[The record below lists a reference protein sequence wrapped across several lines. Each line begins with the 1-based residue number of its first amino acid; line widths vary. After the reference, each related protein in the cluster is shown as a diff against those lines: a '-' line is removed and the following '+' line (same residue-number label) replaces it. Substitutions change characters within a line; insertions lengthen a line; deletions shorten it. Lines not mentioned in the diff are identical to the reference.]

1 MSGHPA
7 HAYYGA
13 DHRSQRQPA
22 GRNPYRASTGN
33 AAALY
38 GAYGAGA
45 GASAA
50 PVPSHYRGDS
60 DDWSSTYYG
69 DDSFTDDSVSEDFQR
84 ISLADSRRHHPH
96 HPQQQQP
103 PPQQQQHPQQA
114 RYSYAANVAA
124 GRNGGAPPSHRG
136 HAHSQRAPSPTDSS
150 YSQTTASAS
159 TYATH
164 RQHAQTAAAF
174 HANHRVPSKSL
185 DRLSHYLGRG
195 YRLAGPYGGEDD
207 ENTDPRFGEDDRSR
221 GVMVPA
227 RSVPRTKSLRRVSP
241 PDTSERGREDF
252 ARRPQHQQ
260 HQQQQQ
266 QQHERRGPQ
275 YYSHS
280 EKAAA
285 YKRSRSQDRTAQD
298 HIAALQERE
307 RAERVEQERV
317 AMMKHKMAHDRAM
330 QEKHERLMQERLVQE
345 KERAIQEK
353 HERAIQEKL
362 RERMIPDVQQ
372 RRGRRDSRPPP
383 GELVLRSSS
392 IGRFDT
398 LSQGD
403 KTDIP
408 TPNMGALV
416 RRSKSVG
423 PREAYRRRRSL
434 GPVTRIERFDDS
446 GPSTALRLDLG
457 GGQDVEVSVNN
468 RDRRRGPT
476 IGSITI
482 NQHRGHKSRERE
494 RERGRDGD
502 SGERLL
508 GAPSDSIRTITTGAF
523 TEKEREYEEKMRR
536 FRADIS
542 DSPPTS
548 PELDMDEF
556 SRMDRKFGMGQRQ
569 RSASVG
575 TALPRLRTKI
585 PLQITA
591 PPSAGG
597 AAPVPQTPGGGEPRH
612 TRISRKIVTRQALE
626 ELGYR
631 YEDTGDTFTVY
642 EILQP
647 PQIDELIEITAG
659 IRAARHDRR
668 RARSRG
674 ERQFAEFGVDEYGS
688 RKGPA
693 PGPQKQLRPV
703 ITQEQKPFQFREPQP
718 NGPPMPGAWPQQ
730 PPERR
735 NNIPMPDHKQFMRP
749 GPGNLGGPPQPQPQ
763 PVQQP
768 AGSRFG
774 RKDGVPYYR

>member
-1 MSGHPA
+1 MSGHPP
-7 HAYYGA
+7 HVYYGA

-22 GRNPYRASTGN
+22 SRNPYRASTGN
-33 AAALY
+33 AAGLY
-38 GAYGAGA
+38 GAYGGGAGA

-50 PVPSHYRGDS
+50 PVPSHYRDTS

-84 ISLADSRRHHPH
+84 ISLADSRRHHGGGHHQPP
-96 HPQQQQP
+96 HPQQQQQQQQHHHHHHQ
-103 PPQQQQHPQQA
+103 QQQQHPQA
-114 RYSYAANVAA
+114 RYNSYAANVAA
-124 GRNGGAPPSHRG
+124 GRSGGGAPPPSHRG

-159 TYATH
+159 TYASH
-164 RQHAQTAAAF
+164 RQHVQNATTF
-174 HANHRVPSKSL
+174 HANHRGPSKSL
-185 DRLSHYLGRG
+185 DRLSHYLPRG
-195 YRLAGPYGGEDD
+195 YRLAGPYGGGGD
-207 ENTDPRFGEDDRSR
+207 EENMDPRFPEDDRSR

-227 RSVPRTKSLRRVSP
+227 RSVPRTKSLRHASP

-252 ARRPQHQQ
+252 MERREHQR
-260 HQQQQQ
+260 
-266 QQHERRGPQ
+266 ERRGPE

-285 YKRSRSQDRTAQD
+285 YKRSMSQDRTAQER
-298 HIAALQERE
+298 IAAQERLAAQE
-307 RAERVEQERV
+307 RFAAQERLAAQEQERI
-317 AMMKHKMAHDRAM
+317 AQQKRMAH
-330 QEKHERLMQERLVQE
+330 ERMMQERM
-345 KERAIQEK
+345 A
-353 HERAIQEKL
+353 
-362 RERMIPDVQQ
+362 RERMAQEAPRQ
-372 RRGRRDSRPPP
+372 GRRESRAPP
-383 GELVLRSSS
+383 GELIRRSSS
-392 IGRFDT
+392 IGRFES
-398 LSQGD
+398 LSQAD
-403 KTDIP
+403 KTDTPIP
-408 TPNMGALV
+408 PVGALV

-423 PREAYRRRRSL
+423 PREAYRRRRSM
-434 GPVTRIERFDDS
+434 GPVARIERNLDD
-446 GPSTALRLDLG
+446 PTSTALRLDLG
-457 GGQDVEVSVNN
+457 GGQDVDISVNN

-482 NQHRGHKSRERE
+482 NQHRSHKSRERE
-494 RERGRDGD
+494 RGRERGRDRDGD
-502 SGERLL
+502 SGERML
-508 GAPSDSIRTITTGAF
+508 GAPSESARTRTTVM

-542 DSPPTS
+542 SSPPTS
-548 PELDMDEF
+548 PEMDEF
-556 SRMDRKFGMGQRQ
+556 PKMGKFGMGQRP

-575 TALPRLRTKI
+575 TALPRSRAKI

-591 PPSAGG
+591 PPTASA
-597 AAPVPQTPGGGEPRH
+597 AALVPQTPGGGEPRH

-647 PQIDELIEITAG
+647 PQIDELMDMTAR

-674 ERQFAEFGVDEYGS
+674 ERQFADFGLDEYGS
-688 RKGPA
+688 RKGP
-693 PGPQKQLRPV
+693 QKPLRPV
-703 ITQEQKPFQFREPQP
+703 INQEEKPFQFREPP
-718 NGPPMPGAWPQQ
+718 STGPQMPGAWPQA

-735 NNIPMPDHKQFMRP
+735 NNIPMPDHTRFQRP

-763 PVQQP
+763 PTQQP

-774 RKDGVPYYR
+774 RREGTAYYR